1 MSENIA
7 VPAEVVRQMATEA
20 SENVLVHRR
29 EGRKATAQYLQKH
42 ISEAFEAASGKDGE
56 FVSISGRAVSSL
68 AAETCTEVPSYFKT
82 AEIFLEQYDV
92 W

>member
-29 EGRKATAQYLQKH
+29 EGRKATARYLQKH

-68 AAETCTEVPSYFKT
+68 DAESGKEVP
-82 AEIFLEQYDV
+82 A
-92 W
+92 